1 MTNFVSEILLL
12 LFIINVGTAFGAGVY
27 EAKIVIPQWTAVP
40 AGAGFHWNAEA
51 ARRTDPGPKFWAFL
65 TTVPL
70 TLLTLA
76 SLVAAWY
83 CVSPRRELW
92 LGAAVVVLVERIVT
106 FGYFIPTMVKLQR
119 EAVRSPTVETTV
131 SRWISLNHVRNGI
144 YLAAWIT
151 ALQAFAL
158 AR

>member
-1 MTNFVSEILLL
+1 MVPYLSEVLLL
-12 LFIINVGTAFGAGVY
+12 LFVIYLGSAFGAGLY
-27 EAKIVIPQWTAVP
+27 EARIVIPQWTA
-40 AGAGFHWNAEA
+40 AGGDGVHWNAEA
-51 ARRTDPGPKFWAFL
+51 ARQTDPDHKFWAFL

-83 CVSPRRELW
+83 SASPRRELW
-92 LGAAVVVLVERIVT
+92 LGAAVVVLIERMAT
-106 FGYFIPTMVKLQR
+106 FAYFMPTMGKLQH
-119 EAVRSPTVETTV
+119 EAVRPSTVETTV
-131 SRWISLNHVRNGI
+131 SRWISLHHVRTGI

-158 AR
+158 VK